1 MDWQGAE
8 WAMPIYE
15 LSMLGRSFFL
25 LIALITMLVFGVT
38 QLFIRPRYVVAPDK
52 DPGAHD
58 AGL

>member
-8 WAMPIYE
+8 WAIPIYE
-15 LSMLGRSFFL
+15 LSML
-25 LIALITMLVFGVT
+25 VFGVT
-38 QLFIRPRYVVAPDK
+38 LLFIRPRYVVAPDK